1 MAQGVYDRP
10 VSGSYPGEVEELAV
24 SLEAM
29 RREVQRSED
38 SLRGFVASAAHELR
52 TPLTSIQGFSQAL
65 LDGTA
70 ATQEQQQRSAAA
82 IYRESARL
90 QRLVDALLILS
101 RYDSREFTP
110 SLSLT
115 DVGGIV
121 REEVERLEQAGL
133 VERGRVEVTVVG
145 DARAVTDPDVMRQ
158 IVGNLLR
165 NAVQYG
171 GEDRIEARVGVEG
184 ERLVLEVA
192 NGGRPLS
199 ADERARIFERFFRG
213 RGARSTE
220 GFGLGL
226 PLVREMCEV
235 LGGRVD
241 LVGQGP
247 ATVFRVTIPLQPFAA
262 RRT

>member
-1 MAQGVYDRP
+1 M
-10 VSGSYPGEVEELAV
+10 
-24 SLEAM
+24 
-29 RREVQRSED
+29 
-38 SLRGFVASAAHELR
+38 
-52 TPLTSIQGFSQAL
+52 T
-65 LDGTA
+65 
-70 ATQEQQQRSAAA
+70 
-82 IYRESARL
+82 
-90 QRLVDALLILS
+90 
-101 RYDSREFTP
+101 
-110 SLSLT
+110 
-115 DVGGIV
+115 VGGDV
-121 REEVERLEQAGL
+121 
-133 VERGRVEVTVVG
+133 
-145 DARAVTDPDVMRQ
+145 RAVTDPDVMRQ

-192 NGGRPLS
+192 NGGQPLS
-199 ADERARIFERFFRG
+199 TDERARIFERFFRG

-247 ATVFRVTIPLQPFAA
+247 ATVFRVTISLQPSAG
-262 RRT
+262 RRI